1 MMNDIDQEQE
11 FEKLQQ
17 RLDEVQESISDPKKW
32 RISQPGSLSHWNDIR
47 EQVSEYRENES
58 LYFDPYAVDDLDV
71 YQLLE
76 QEIYFK
82 FFCLELTYLIR
93 LAYDLGVDST
103 KIREIYLSV
112 YQFWLAYA
120 DLLSLIQSYEQRLG
134 VAAIELTTDYSHA
147 LFLLCCAICYGD
159 EADIIKI
166 IDGLL
171 VYPSD
176 RLIDLISYPY
186 FEVETISETY
196 AVDYPFRQLDGLFNT
211 TVDASAM
218 SLYLQQLEH
227 DQQQGKYW
235 EKKFFHKIALLG
247 KWRFEA
253 LIICKLYGI
262 ELGEMKKFESFP
274 DEFEI

>member
-1 MMNDIDQEQE
+1 MNDIDQAQE

-17 RLDEVQESISDPKKW
+17 RLDEVQASISDRTKW
-32 RISQPGSLSHWNDIR
+32 RVSQSGSLDHWNDIKA
-47 EQVSEYRENES
+47 QVSEYRENES

-82 FFCLELTYLIR
+82 NFCLELTYLIR
-93 LAYDLGVDST
+93 LAYDLGLAST
-103 KIREIYLSV
+103 QIREIYLSV

-120 DLLSLIQSYEQRLG
+120 DLLSLIQSHGQQLG

-147 LFLLCCAICYGD
+147 LLLLCCAMCYGD
-159 EADIIKI
+159 EADIIKT

-171 VYPSD
+171 LYPSD

-186 FEVETISETY
+186 LEVETISESY
-196 AVDYPFRQLDGLFNT
+196 AVAYPFRQLDGLLNT
-211 TVDASAM
+211 TVDASTM

-247 KWRFEA
+247 KWRFEV

-262 ELGEMKKFESFP
+262 ELDEMKNFESFP

>member
-1 MMNDIDQEQE
+1 MNNIDQAQE
-11 FEKLQQ
+11 FEKLLQQ
-17 RLDEVQESISDPKKW
+17 LDEVQASISDPTKW
-32 RISQPGSLSHWNDIR
+32 RISQPGSLSHWNDLKA
-47 EQVSEYRENES
+47 QVSEYRENES

-82 FFCLELTYLIR
+82 NFCLELTYLIR
-93 LAYDLGVDST
+93 LAYDLGLAST
-103 KIREIYLSV
+103 QIREIYLSV

-120 DLLSLIQSYEQRLG
+120 DLLSLIQSHGQQLG

-147 LFLLCCAICYGD
+147 LLLLCCAMCYGD
-159 EADIIKI
+159 EADIIKT

-171 VYPSD
+171 LYPSD

-186 FEVETISETY
+186 LEVETISESY
-196 AVDYPFRQLDGLFNT
+196 AVAYPFRQLDDLLNT
-211 TVDASAM
+211 TVDA
-218 SLYLQQLEH
+218 EH

-262 ELGEMKKFESFP
+262 ELDEMKNFESFP